1 MIKYIDADM
10 SQALGYLPYGLAV
23 GLPAA
28 VLVVLIMNM
37 VRKRKQKPPVKWVP
51 VTVFCVYIAV
61 MLAITFLSRESGSR
75 SDVLDL
81 KLFSTWGI
89 NDRNNA
95 FVIENVL
102 LFIPYGFLYCWNFPR
117 KKRILWCTLL
127 GAVTSLGIETMQLLT
142 GRGYFQIDDIVT
154 NTLGALIGG
163 LLYVGCSALGRFCM
177 GTAAK
182 FKVRDKLKAA
192 KEEEETRV

>member
-1 MIKYIDADM
+1 MIDYIDADL
-10 SQALGYLPYGLAV
+10 SQALGFLPYGLAV
-23 GLPAA
+23 GLPVA
-28 VLVVLIMNM
+28 VIAVWLMN
-37 VRKRKQKPPVKWVP
+37 VRRKRKQKPPVKWVP
-51 VTVFCVYIAV
+51 VTVFCVYAAV

-102 LFIPYGFLYCWNFPR
+102 LFIPYSFLYCWNFPGR
-117 KKRILWCTLL
+117 WKLFRCTLL
-127 GAVTSLGIETMQLLT
+127 GAVTSLGIETMQRLT
-142 GRGYFQIDDIVT
+142 GRGYFQLDDIVT

-163 LLYVGCSALGRFCM
+163 LIYVVLSALGRFLQAH
-177 GTAAK
+177 GGKNT
-182 FKVRDKLKAA
+182 
-192 KEEEETRV
+192 E

>member
-1 MIKYIDADM
+1 MINYIYADM

-28 VLVVLIMNM
+28 VIAVWLAN
-37 VRKRKQKPPVKWVP
+37 VRRKKKQQPSVKWVP
-51 VTVFCVYIAV
+51 VTAFCVYITV

-81 KLFSTWGI
+81 RLFSTWGI
-89 NDRNNA
+89 NARNNA

-102 LFIPYGFLYCWNFPR
+102 LFLPYGFLYCWNSAR
-117 KKRILWCTLL
+117 KKRILLCTLL
-127 GAVTSLGIETMQLLT
+127 GAATSLGIETMQLVT

-163 LLYVGCSALGRFCM
+163 LLFGMINGLVRRLG
-177 GTAAK
+177 
-182 FKVRDKLKAA
+182 VRKADG
-192 KEEEETRV
+192 

>member
-10 SQALGYLPYGLAV
+10 SQAFGYLPYGLAV
-23 GLPAA
+23 GLPLA
-28 VLVVLIMNM
+28 VLAVLLMNA

-51 VTVFCVYIAV
+51 VTVLSVYIAV

-75 SDVLDL
+75 SELLDL
-81 KLFSTWGI
+81 QLFSTWGI

-117 KKRILWCTLL
+117 KMRILCCTLS
-127 GAVTSLGIETMQLLT
+127 GAAVSLGVETMQLLT

-163 LLYVGCSALGRFCM
+163 LLYALCCTLGRLCRRL
-177 GTAAK
+177 AAK
-182 FKVRDKLKAA
+182 CKARENFEAA
-192 KEEEETRV
+192 KKEEETRV

>member
-1 MIKYIDADM
+1 MIKFIYEDM

-23 GLPAA
+23 GLPVA
-28 VLVVLIMNM
+28 VIAVWLVNL
-37 VRKRKQKPPVKWVP
+37 RSKKKQKPPAKWVP
-51 VTVFCVYIAV
+51 VTMFCVYMTV

-75 SDVLDL
+75 SGVLDL
-81 KLFSTWGI
+81 RLFSTWGI

-102 LFIPYGFLYCWNFPR
+102 LFIPYGFLYCWNFNR
-117 KKRILWCTLL
+117 KRKIFRCTFL

-163 LLYVGCSALGRFCM
+163 LFFAVAGGL
-177 GTAAK
+177 
-182 FKVRDKLKAA
+182 VRWLKAGSTKVGNTKVGNA
-192 KEEEETRV
+192 KVGNTKEET